1 MADVVSDIANFISR
15 ARARRRAIP
24 FYRRFVHPGALC
36 FDVGANVGER
46 ARYFLALQARVVA
59 VEPQPVCLARLHEL
73 AATYPALTVEPVAL
87 GRAQGSAEL
96 RLATASTIAS
106 LSTGWID
113 RVRASGRFA
122 EHDWTETITVGVTTL
137 DTLIERHGLPEFTKI
152 DVEGYESEV
161 VAGLSQPLPLLSF
174 EFTSEWWESAAAV
187 VERLDNLGMRRF
199 NISPGESFRF
209 KWDDWRSAADVISYV
224 RDLPPDDLAWGDVYV
239 ATGSS

>member
-1 MADVVSDIANFISR
+1 MDNVVSDISRFIARTR
-15 ARARRRAIP
+15 ARCRAIP
-24 FYRRFVHPGALC
+24 FYRRFVQPGALC
-36 FDVGANVGER
+36 FDIGANVGER

-59 VEPQPVCLARLHEL
+59 VEPQPDCVARLHEL
-73 AATYPALTVEPVAL
+73 AATYPELTVEPVAL

-96 RLATASTIAS
+96 QLATASTIAS
-106 LSTGWID
+106 LSPGWID
-113 RVRASGRFA
+113 SVRESGRFA
-122 EHDWTETITVGVTTL
+122 EHDWTQAITVAVTTL

-187 VERLDNLGMRRF
+187 VEWLDNLGMRQF

-209 KWDDWRSAADVISYV
+209 TWDGWRSAGDVISYF
-224 RDLPPDDLAWGDVYV
+224 RDLPPGELVWGDVYV